1 LKEEPGC
8 NWRRNKSKLATVAG
22 TTILGVKQMNALQ
35 DTLNY
40 SNVEN
45 GFIAGTGIT
54 TPEVANAAS
63 SMRDILS
70 RQRAA
75 FFREGPPTLKQRKA
89 DLLKLRA
96 AVLARKDEIEKALQ
110 EDFGH
115 RSTHETAIAELL
127 PVIAGI
133 DYLRKHLPRWIR
145 PEKRHV
151 PMQFQPARA
160 WVEYQPLGVIGIIS
174 PWNFPVALALMPLA
188 TAIAAGNRAMVKP
201 SEFTPVT
208 AALLAEMIDET
219 FARDQVAII
228 SGDAAVGQAFAALP
242 FDHLVFTGSTP
253 VGRAVMKAA
262 SENLVPVTLEM
273 GGKSPVI
280 IEKGH
285 PMKHAATSIA
295 FGKLSNSGQIC
306 IAPDY
311 VIVHEDEMELFIK
324 AYDAAVRAL
333 YPDGPTADDYTS
345 IINERHHTR
354 LQALLD
360 DARSKGAEVHEVGA
374 NASEAHRRMHNLA
387 PAVVTGATERMRIMQ
402 EEIFGPILPV
412 IAYRELDETIA
423 YVNAHPRPLALYF
436 FGGDGPN
443 RRKVLSLTTS
453 GNVTINNTIAH
464 YLIDDLP
471 FGGVGPSGMGA
482 YHGVEGFKALSHAK
496 GIFQQG
502 TWNLSAL
509 VLPPFGSV
517 ANFIVKTML
526 R

>member
-1 LKEEPGC
+1 
-8 NWRRNKSKLATVAG
+8 
-22 TTILGVKQMNALQ
+22 MNALQ
-35 DTLNY
+35 NHLND
-40 SNVEN
+40 SNVAN
-45 GFIAGTGIT
+45 WCIAGTEMN
-54 TPEVANAAS
+54 TPEIVNAAS
-63 SMRDILS
+63 RMRDILS
-70 RQRAA
+70 RQRDA
-75 FFREGPPTLKQRKA
+75 FLRDGPPTLKQRKA
-89 DLLKLRA
+89 DLLKLKVA
-96 AVLARKDEIEKALQ
+96 ILARQGEIEKALR

-115 RSTHETAIAELL
+115 RSTHETALAELL
-127 PVIAGI
+127 PVIAGV
-133 DYLRKHLPRWIR
+133 DYQRKHMRQWMR

-160 WVEYQPLGVIGIIS
+160 WVSCQPLGVIGIIS
-174 PWNFPVALALMPLA
+174 PWNFPLGLALMPLA
-188 TAIAAGNRAMVKP
+188 TAIAAGNRAMIKP
-201 SEFTPVT
+201 SEFTP
-208 AALLAEMIDET
+208 ASSALLVKMIGET
-219 FARDQVAII
+219 FAQDQVAVLT
-228 SGDAAVGQAFAALP
+228 GDAAVGQDFAALP

-262 SENLVPVTLEM
+262 SENLVPVTLEL

-311 VIVHEDEMELFIK
+311 VMVHEEEVELFLNT
-324 AYDAAVRAL
+324 YDQAVRAL
-333 YPDGPTADDYTS
+333 YPDGPTGDDYTS
-345 IINERHHTR
+345 IINERQYAR
-354 LQALLD
+354 LQAMLD
-360 DARSKGAEVHEVGA
+360 DARSKGAKVHEVGV

-387 PAVVTGATERMRIMQ
+387 PAVVTGVTGDMRIMQ

-412 IAYRELDETIA
+412 LAYREFAEAIA

-436 FGGDGPN
+436 FGGNGPN

-453 GNVTINNTIAH
+453 GNVTINNTLAH
-464 YLIDDLP
+464 YLADDLP

-482 YHGVEGFKALSHAK
+482 YHGVEGFKALSHSK

-502 TWNLSAL
+502 TWNLSEL
-509 VLPPFGSV
+509 ILPPFGSV
-517 ANFIVKTML
+517 ANLIVKAML